1 MEEERVCPV
10 CGSRNLA
17 KIYYGIEAY
26 AEDAKKQIEEGKALF
41 VCCKTG
47 FDDPEYR
54 CLDCGADIL

>member
-1 MEEERVCPV
+1 MEDEKTCPV
-10 CGSRNLA
+10 CGSTNVV

-47 FDDPEYR
+47 FDDPGYR
-54 CLDCGADIL
+54 CLDCGTDIE